1 MICNFYCGDYKYLY
15 DAVDSEQTKPNTQNK
30 TKTKQEK
37 TIKLN
42 CPTKFSKPNLPT
54 SAGDLFKF
62 CC

>member
-42 CPTKFSKPNLPT
+42 CPTKFSKLNLKPT
-54 SAGDLFKF
+54 Y
-62 CC
+62 